1 MFTFVRKSLHASSR
15 LVVFLMLMFLGL
27 LSFGGGCSG
36 FFNGALLLQARNWP
50 ITEARLERC
59 DPSLSQRKNGE
70 YYWRLY
76 ATWKYG
82 DGMKRGYSDLWS
94 PNDAPTY
101 PASSD
106 SAVVDAHDRSAIIAR
121 YCSSLALTQL
131 RASPTHPSW
140 AVRNDAVERGEWK
153 RELSMGIAAI
163 FLGLFLMSF
172 SLLVLL
178 VDERKDPRYPNTIKR
193 CFLKVR
199 ELVVKAR

>member
-15 LVVFLMLMFLGL
+15 LLLFLMLMFVGL

-36 FFNGALLLQARNWP
+36 LFNAALLLKARNWP

-70 YYWRLY
+70 YYWRLF
-76 ATWKYG
+76 ATWRYG
-82 DGMKRGYSDLWS
+82 EGMKREYSDLWS

-106 SAVVDAHDRSAIIAR
+106 SAVVDAHDRAAIIAR
-121 YCSSLALTQL
+121 YCSSLASTQL
-131 RASPTHPSW
+131 RASLTHPSW
-140 AVRNDAVERGEWK
+140 VVRNDAAERGEWK

-163 FLGLFLMSF
+163 FFGLFPMGF

-178 VDERKDPRYPNTIKR
+178 VDERKDPRYQNTIRR
-193 CFLKVR
+193 CFSKVMQ
-199 ELVVKAR
+199 LVVKPR